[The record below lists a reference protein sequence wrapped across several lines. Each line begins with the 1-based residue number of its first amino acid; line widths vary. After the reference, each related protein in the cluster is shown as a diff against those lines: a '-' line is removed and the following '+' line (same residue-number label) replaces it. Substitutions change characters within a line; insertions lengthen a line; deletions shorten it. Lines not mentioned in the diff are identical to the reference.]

1 MATSNKTFQQVK
13 SILQRMD
20 RRIDSARDTR
30 LSGGVNDDTLIGGE
44 SPDEELIGAP
54 KEPPSAAEVDRP
66 IPRARPQARR
76 ATPKPFR

>member
-30 LSGGVNDDTLIGGE
+30 LSGGVEDARMIGGPAPEDQLIGV
-44 SPDEELIGAP
+44 PKDHPTGAD
-54 KEPPSAAEVDRP
+54 VDRP
-66 IPRARPQARR
+66 QRARPLARR
-76 ATPKPFR
+76 SQPKGFM